1 MLAQRFQGTGARC
14 VLGLALAI
22 GLALGGGL
30 GGSSRAM
37 ADGFPK
43 SVTVSAGER
52 VAGRLLRV
60 GLGRSVVI
68 NLGEE
73 VSDVIVSNPAV
84 ADAVV
89 RNSRRVFIMGNK
101 AGQASLFL
109 FGRAG
114 NQIASYDLAVETD
127 TTDLNA
133 MMRRAIPGA
142 EIRAESVNGN
152 IVLSG
157 TASSTEMAQ
166 RAADLAARF
175 SQTSGEGA
183 KPVLNMISVSG
194 SDQVHLKVTVAEVER
209 SIIKQLG
216 VNLAG
221 NIGIGN
227 YNVGF
232 NNSPSYTVNSNVVN
246 RAAGGLFDPT
256 NPNSTSGFI
265 AGSTQLKANIEAL
278 QRDGVIRT
286 LAEPTLTAISG
297 ENASFLAG
305 GEFPIPIAEENNK
318 VTVQFKKFGVGLD
331 FTPVVLGSGRISL
344 RVKTEVSEI
353 TQEGAVNIGTLT
365 IPALKVRRAESTVEL
380 PSGGTLVMAGLLKET
395 YKQDLNGVPGLMQ
408 VPILGAL
415 FKSRDFLRQETEL
428 VVFVTPYTVRPVAR
442 SELVAPT
449 KNLAPATD
457 GDTIFLNR
465 LNRMYRV
472 SGARGEGSYH
482 GQVGYIYE

>member
-1 MLAQRFQGTGARC
+1 MLARRFQGSGARWAL
-14 VLGLALAI
+14 VVALALGLAVGEGPA
-22 GLALGGGL
+22 GPAP
-30 GGSSRAM
+30 AQ
-37 ADGFPK
+37 AEGFPK
-43 SVTVSAGER
+43 SVTISAGER

-68 NLGEE
+68 DLGEE

-89 RNSRRVFIMGNK
+89 RSSRRVFVMGNK

-114 NQIASYDLAVETD
+114 NQIASFDLAVEND

-133 MMRRAIPGA
+133 MFLRAIPGA
-142 EIRAESVNGN
+142 DIRAESVNGN

-157 TASSTEMAQ
+157 TAPSTAAAQ

-175 SQTSGEGA
+175 TQSQGGEE
-183 KPVLNMISVSG
+183 KPVLNMISVTG
-194 SDQVHLKVTVAEVER
+194 KDQVHLKVTVAEVER

-221 NIGIGN
+221 TIGIGN
-227 YNVGF
+227 YNFGF
-232 NNSPSYTVNSNVVN
+232 NNQPGYTVNSNIAG
-246 RAAGGLFDPT
+246 RSAGGLYDPT
-256 NPNSTSGFI
+256 GVTNGFV
-265 AGSTQLKANIEAL
+265 AGGTAISANIEAL

-305 GEFPIPIAEENNK
+305 GEFPIPISEDDDRL
-318 VTVQFKKFGVGLD
+318 TVQFKKFGVGLD
-331 FTPVVLGSGRISL
+331 FTPIVLDAGRISL
-344 RVKTEVSEI
+344 RVKTEVSEL
-353 TQEGAVNIGTLT
+353 TQEGAVNIGSLT

-380 PSGGTLVMAGLLKET
+380 PSGGTLVMAGLLKES

-408 VPILGAL
+408 VPVLGAL

-442 SELVAPT
+442 SELVEPTRNFAP
-449 KNLAPATD
+449 PSD

-472 SGARGEGSYH
+472 SGSPGDGSYH
-482 GQVGYIYE
+482 GQVGFIYE

>member
-1 MLAQRFQGTGARC
+1 MAGQRF
-14 VLGLALAI
+14 LGIGLAVALAI
-22 GLALGGGL
+22 GALAVPQAASA
-30 GGSSRAM
+30 GSY
-37 ADGFPK
+37 PK
-43 SVTVSAGER
+43 SVTIQAGER
-52 VAGRLLRV
+52 VSGRVLKV
-60 GLGRSVVI
+60 GMGRSVVI

-73 VSDVIVSNPAV
+73 VSDIIVSNPEI

-89 RNSRRVFIMGNK
+89 RSSRRVFVFGNK

-109 FGRAG
+109 FGRG
-114 NQIASYDLAVETD
+114 GQQIASFDLAVETD

-133 MMRRAIPGA
+133 MIARAIPGA
-142 EIRAESVNGN
+142 SIRAESVNGN
-152 IVLSG
+152 MVLSG
-157 TASSTEMAQ
+157 TASSAGDAQ
-166 RAADLAARF
+166 RATDLAERF
-175 SQTSGEGA
+175 SRKEGDA
-183 KPVLNMISVSG
+183 LPVLNMISVTG
-194 SDQVHLKVTVAEVER
+194 KDQVHLKVTVAEVER

-221 NIGIGN
+221 NVGLGN

-232 NNSPSYTVNSNVVN
+232 NNQPSYTVNSNVVG
-246 RAAGGLFDPT
+246 RSAAGLFDPT
-256 NPNSTSGFI
+256 SPNTTSGFV
-265 AGSTQLKANIEAL
+265 AGGTQLKANIEAL

-305 GEFPIPIAEENNK
+305 GEFPIPIAQDDNK
-318 VTVQFKKFGVGLD
+318 VTVEFKKFGVGLD
-331 FTPVVLGSGRISL
+331 FTPVVMSGNNISL

-353 TQEGAVNIGTLT
+353 TQEGAVSLGALT

-380 PSGGTLVMAGLLKET
+380 PSGGTLVMAGLLKES

-442 SELVAPT
+442 SELTAPT
-449 KNLAPATD
+449 KNLVPASD

-465 LNRMYRV
+465 LNRVYNV
-472 SGARGEGSYH
+472 SGGGAAGTFH